1 MISGIVLGNL
11 IAMIFSFAGIGTLF
25 LTYPTLYD
33 VIKLVGATYLVYLGV
48 QMWAKTGKPIQTNKD
63 SISKQPTLQAF
74 WVTVLNPRS
83 FFFFVSFMPQF
94 ISKREP
100 FYYQILILGL
110 TFLSLVIFTG
120 IIYII
125 VADRVSQFLNNNFQK
140 WIYRIGAINL
150 IVTGIAVLDLK
161 HF

>member
-1 MISGIVLGNL
+1 
-11 IAMIFSFAGIGTLF
+11 
-25 LTYPTLYD
+25 
-33 VIKLVGATYLVYLGV
+33 
-48 QMWAKTGKPIQTNKD
+48 MWAKTGKPIQTNKD
-63 SISKQPTLQAF
+63 SISKQPTFQTF